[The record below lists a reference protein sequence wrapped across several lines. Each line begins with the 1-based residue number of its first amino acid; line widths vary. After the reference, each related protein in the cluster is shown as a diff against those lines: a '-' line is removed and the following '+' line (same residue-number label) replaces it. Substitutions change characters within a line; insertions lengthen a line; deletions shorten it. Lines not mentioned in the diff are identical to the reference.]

1 MKITELTQKTLSEQ
15 ITEDR
20 TKLDEIG
27 PVGAL
32 AGGALSYAA
41 LADQYGWNP
50 RNWPKSAWLELG
62 ADAALGAT
70 GVGLIGSA
78 GKAAAKIG
86 ARRAAGALARNVKKQ
101 EKLVGKGKDA
111 KAAKIQPKIDKLQD
125 KLATKTARANE
136 PSWTA
141 GKLAKGAAGGAVYYP
156 AIEKGI
162 EAGIDI
168 ATADDPVSKAGER
181 TGAAVRSIGKTG
193 SDIAKA
199 ISGGNQK
206 GEFDTSKPATNA
218 APKPAPSAA
227 PKKRELTQWEKARKY
242 RDMRFSN

>member
-32 AGGALSYAA
+32 AGGAMSYAA

-70 GVGLIGSA
+70 GIGLIGSA

-136 PSWTA
+136 PSWT
-141 GKLAKGAAGGAVYYP
+141 GRKLAKGAAAGAVYGP
-156 AIEKGI
+156 ALGKGI

-168 ATADDPVSKAGER
+168 ATSNDPVSKAGER

-206 GEFDTSKPATNA
+206 GEFDTSKPAT
-218 APKPAPSAA
+218 SAA
-227 PKKRELTQWEKARKY
+227 PKKRELTQPEKFKKFQN
-242 RDMRFSN
+242 MRFSN

>member
-1 MKITELTQKTLSEQ
+1 MKITEFTHKTLSEQ
-15 ITEDR
+15 RTEHR

-86 ARRAAGALARNVKKQ
+86 ARRAAGALARNVNKQ

-136 PSWTA
+136 PSWT
-141 GKLAKGAAGGAVYYP
+141 GRKLAKGAAAGAVYGP
-156 AIEKGI
+156 AIGKGI

-168 ATADDPVSKAGER
+168 AVSDDPVSKAGER

-206 GEFDTSKPATNA
+206 GEFDTSKPATSA
-218 APKPAPSAA
+218 SPSAA
-227 PKKRELTQWEKARKY
+227 PKKRELTQPEKFR
-242 RDMRFSN
+242 RLQNMRFPG